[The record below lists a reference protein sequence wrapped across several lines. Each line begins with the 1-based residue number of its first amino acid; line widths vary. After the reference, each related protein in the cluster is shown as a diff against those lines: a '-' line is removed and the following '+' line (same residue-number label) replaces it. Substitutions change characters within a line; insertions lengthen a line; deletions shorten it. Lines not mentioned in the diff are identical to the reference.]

1 MNPELIFSTILSLAV
16 IGLLVLLL
24 KKPLQSY
31 FSLLSQKIIDESLKK
46 AEEKSREVFKSEEE
60 RLNKNVEQQ
69 LESGRRE
76 MDNKKDHILEAL
88 HNLKKDIEQNRESR
102 TKSDNERISQ
112 FSKLTAE
119 LSEQR
124 KISESLKVST
134 DNLGKVL
141 SNNQMRGAFGQQ
153 IAEDLLKIAGFVKG
167 QDYVSQTQQDS
178 TKTIP
183 DFTVFL
189 PDNIKINVDVKFPF
203 QALQRYQNT
212 EAKDEKQKHLEAF
225 RNDVRSK
232 FKQITSREYIN
243 SEANTVDFA
252 VMFIPNEMIFSFI
265 YETYPDIWHEALQN
279 KIVMC
284 GPFSFTAILRMVRQ
298 AYDHF
303 RYQKN
308 LSKIINHIKTFEV
321 EYNKFSEA
329 FDTLGKRLT
338 STTEQ
343 FNTVSGVRDRQL
355 TKVIDKIKSEEA
367 FINKSEDLI
376 LESGGGIDA

>member
-1 MNPELIFSTILSLAV
+1 MNLELILSIILPLAI
-16 IGLLVLLL
+16 IGLLILLL

-31 FSLLSQKIIDESLKK
+31 FSLLSQKIVDESLKK
-46 AEEKSREVFKSEEE
+46 AEEKSREVFKDEQE

-69 LESGRRE
+69 LEAGRRE
-76 MDNKKDHILEAL
+76 IDSKKDHILEAL
-88 HNLKKDIEQNRESR
+88 HNVKKDIEQNRESR
-102 TKSDNERISQ
+102 VKSDQERISQ

-124 KISESLKVST
+124 KISESLKVSA

-141 SNNQMRGAFGQQ
+141 SNNQLRGSFGQQ

-189 PDNIKINVDVKFPF
+189 PDNIKVNVDVKFPF

-212 EAKDEKQKHLEAF
+212 EGKEEKQKHLEDF
-225 RNDVRSK
+225 KNDVK
-232 FKQITSREYIN
+232 YKIKQITSREYIN
-243 SEANTVDFA
+243 SEENTVDFA
-252 VMFIPNEMIFSFI
+252 LMFIPNEMIFSFI
-265 YETYPDIWHEALQN
+265 YETYPDIWREALQN

-298 AYDHF
+298 AHDHF

-308 LSKIINHIKTFEV
+308 LGQIINHIKTFEV

-329 FDTLGKRLT
+329 FDTLGKRLA

-343 FNTVSGVRDRQL
+343 FNAVSGVRDRQL
-355 TKVIDKIKSEEA
+355 TKVIDKIRSEEA
-367 FINKSEDLI
+367 FIGGGENLA
-376 LESGGGIDA
+376 LESGGINA